1 MLRNIVYPIV
11 TMYLNSPY
19 NYSRSRCKYD
29 VTRDGFLF
37 GKRKEGK
44 TSVWQVCEI

>member
-1 MLRNIVYPIV
+1 MLRNIIYPIV

-19 NYSRSRCKYD
+19 NCSRSRCKYD

-37 GKRKEGK
+37 GKRREGK
-44 TSVWQVCEI
+44 TSVRQVCEI